1 VASSEADVAAA
12 TQLETR
18 ILSSELNW
26 AEYAIEA
33 ALLGAFMVT
42 ACAVTA
48 LLEHPASALRAA
60 IGDSLARRALIG
72 IAMGLTA
79 IGLIY
84 SPWGRRS
91 GAHCN
96 PAVTLTYLRLGK
108 IEPRDAAGYV
118 AAQCV
123 GAVLGV
129 QLAGLALG
137 MLLAHPAVGFAVT
150 LPSASGVGAAFVAE
164 LAISFVLM
172 SVILQMSNGAQ
183 ARRTGLVCGVLV
195 AAFIT
200 FEAPYSGMSMNPA
213 RSLASA
219 IGAGQWTSFWIYVTA
234 PPLGM
239 LAAAEVYRRQ
249 GGGRRAVCAKL
260 HHDFVHRCIFR
271 CGYAAL
277 GER

>member
-1 VASSEADVAAA
+1 MAAA
-12 TQLETR
+12 TQLQTR

-33 ALLGAFMVT
+33 ALLGAFMVA

-48 LLEHPASALRAA
+48 LLEHPDSPLRAA
-60 IGDSLARRALIG
+60 IGDPFARRALIG

-79 IGLIY
+79 IGLIH

-91 GAHCN
+91 GAHFN

-123 GAVLGV
+123 GGVLGV

-137 MLLAHPAVGFAVT
+137 TLLAHPAVGFAAT
-150 LPSASGVGAAFVAE
+150 LPGAGGAGAAFAAE

-172 SVILQMSNGAQ
+172 SVILRLSNGAH
-183 ARRTGLVCGVLV
+183 ARHTGVVCGALV
-195 AAFIT
+195 AAYIA

-219 IGAGQWTSFWIYVTA
+219 VGAGQWTSFWIYVTA

-239 LAAAEVYRRQ
+239 LAAAELYRRQ
-249 GGGRRAVCAKL
+249 VGARRVLCAKL
-260 HHDFVHRCIFR
+260 HHDFVQRCIFR
-271 CGYAAL
+271 CGYAAH
-277 GER
+277 GEH